1 MIKGGKVVNEER
13 SEVADVFIEDGVIQ
27 AVGSQ
32 LQVPDSGTQVLDAS
46 GKLLLPGGI
55 DTHTH
60 MELEFMGTV
69 AADDFRSGTKVTK
82 HIRFKIE

>member
-1 MIKGGKVVNEER
+1 MIKGGKVVNEEC
-13 SEVADVFIEDGVIQ
+13 SELADVFIEDGLIQ
-27 AVGSQ
+27 AVGSE
-32 LQVPDSGTQVLDAS
+32 LQVPETGTRMLDAS

-69 AADDFRSGTKVTK
+69 AVDDFCSGTKVKEGDRKT
-82 HIRFKIE
+82 

>member
-1 MIKGGKVVNEER
+1 MVNEEC
-13 SEVADVFIEDGVIQ
+13 SEPADVLIEDGVIQ
-27 AVGSQ
+27 AVGFG
-32 LQVPDSGTQVLDAS
+32 LQVSESGTRVLDAS

-69 AADDFRSGTKVTK
+69 AVDDFCSGTKVKK
-82 HIRFKIE
+82 HFCFMIR